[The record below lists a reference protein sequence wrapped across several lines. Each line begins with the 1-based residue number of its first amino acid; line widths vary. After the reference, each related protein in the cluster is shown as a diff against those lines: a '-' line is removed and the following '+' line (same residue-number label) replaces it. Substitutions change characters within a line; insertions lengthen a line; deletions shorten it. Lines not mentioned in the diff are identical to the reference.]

1 MTTKHTSNRGS
12 WPRRPLREIIQIAN
26 GQVDP
31 KQPPYSTML
40 HVGPDNI
47 PTGGGRLIGNL
58 ITAKELELI
67 SGKYEFT
74 ANSILYT
81 KIRPNLNKVAV
92 PGFAGI
98 CSADIYPIQ
107 PKDGSVDR
115 DFLYHLLRSS
125 IVLKPAIATSGR
137 TGLPKINRP
146 DLEAIDVPIPPLPIQ
161 RQISRVLETW
171 DRALDVLGQQIERK
185 NSVLSFLRE
194 SVVQGR
200 HRLGKLNGEPWPI
213 VKLGDVT
220 VQLTERNGQRYGR
233 NRVMGVNK
241 FDGLVPMKAHVIA
254 DDIARYLILPH
265 NSFAYNPMRLN
276 IGSIVMSEM
285 HEEVIVSPDYVVFA
299 CRPHRC
305 TPRFLNHLR
314 RSRAWQNFMVIAGS
328 GGVRVRIYYEDL
340 ADFEFHLPSP
350 SEQVR
355 ITEVLDDAQ
364 REVTILHE
372 ELKAREKQRDA
383 LASELLTGQLCVA
396 DARVPEREG
405 R

>member
-1 MTTKHTSNRGS
+1 M
-12 WPRRPLREIIQIAN
+12 
-26 GQVDP
+26 
-31 KQPPYSTML
+31 
-40 HVGPDNI
+40 
-47 PTGGGRLIGNL
+47 IGNL

-98 CSADIYPIQ
+98 CSADIYPIK
-107 PKDGSVDR
+107 PKDDSVDR

-146 DLEAIDVPIPPLPIQ
+146 DLEAIDVPIPPIPIQ
-161 RQISRVLETW
+161 RQISRILETW
-171 DRALDVLGQQIERK
+171 DRSLDVLGQQIERK

-200 HRLGKLNGEPWPI
+200 HRLGKLNGEPWSI

-265 NSFAYNPMRLN
+265 NGFAYNPMRLN

-285 HEEVIVSPDYVVFA
+285 REEVIVSPDYVVFA
-299 CRPHRC
+299 CRPDRC
-305 TPRFLNHLR
+305 TPHFLNHLR

-340 ADFEFHLPSP
+340 ADFEFHLPSL
-350 SEQVR
+350 SEQER
-355 ITEVLDDAQ
+355 ITEILNDAQ
-364 REVTILHE
+364 REVTVLHE

-383 LASELLTGQLCVA
+383 LASELLTGRLCVS